1 MVGAVLFRLLGNC
14 LSKFDVGEQIVFLH
28 CFISSKYVA
37 YIPFHGRLYTCSV
50 GVEESPLP
58 RLFV

>member
-1 MVGAVLFRLLGNC
+1 MVGVVLFRLLGNC
-14 LSKFDVGEQIVFLH
+14 LSKFDVGEQMTFLC
-28 CFISSKYVA
+28 CFRKASMLHIFRSMDV
-37 YIPFHGRLYTCSV
+37 YILAV